1 MRIDASNVAQYFNGA
16 LQNIGVQNNLVDTD
30 LDCREALI
38 VADTFLPITKAIFG
52 RKSKPRSHRLYYSN
66 LADTSDKAAIQFRD
80 PHKKEDV
87 LKAGHSVMLL
97 ELRCGG
103 GGKGAQTVFPGSV
116 HEEGEPIEWAQ
127 DEEPAFVDGEVLRKA
142 ASEAACA
149 CLLARYWP
157 PVGSRHFAAQALG
170 GFLARAGMDV
180 ERVAAFTEAM
190 TKAIAGKV
198 NRKETIRIAKDAA
211 TAYEEGKNAYGL
223 PQLAKEFD
231 AETAK
236 ACAEWLG
243 HGEEEDAPEGHR
255 PNKGRVFSDLKE
267 ALALSH
273 PLIPN

>member
-1 MRIDASNVAQYFNGA
+1 M
-16 LQNIGVQNNLVDTD
+16 
-30 LDCREALI
+30 
-38 VADTFLPITKAIFG
+38 
-52 RKSKPRSHRLYYSN
+52 KP
-66 LADTSDKAAIQFRD
+66 
-80 PHKKEDV
+80 
-87 LKAGHSVMLL
+87 
-97 ELRCGG
+97 
-103 GGKGAQTVFPGSV
+103 
-116 HEEGEPIEWAQ
+116 
-127 DEEPAFVDGEVLRKA
+127 PAR
-142 ASEAACA
+142 

-243 HGEEEDAPEGHR
+243 YGEEEDAPEGHR

-267 ALALSH
+267 ALAFMNRHFAHVRKYGIMETVFDTELARE
-273 PLIPN
+273 I